1 MIHLLSR
8 HILPTLAA
16 AALLATSAPAGA
28 FAGSQS
34 PAAPTLTPVAEM
46 PAGAYKVDPKHAF
59 VLWKVKHTELS
70 TYVARFTKFDATID
84 FNPKDVTKSTV
95 TAKIDPTS
103 IETDYVP
110 GERDFNKE
118 LAQDEKWFNAGKFP
132 DITFK
137 STKVEKTGENTGI
150 VTGDLTLL
158 GVTKPV
164 TLDVTYNGA
173 YADQPFSHKPT
184 LGFAATGVIKRSDW
198 GLSTYV
204 PMIGDEVTLEIHGE
218 FAHE

>member
-1 MIHLLSR
+1 MIHHPSR
-8 HILPTLAA
+8 HVLQTLAA
-16 AALLATSAPAGA
+16 AVLLATSAGTAAVASP
-28 FAGSQS
+28 
-34 PAAPTLTPVAEM
+34 PAATLTPAADM
-46 PAGAYKVDPKHAF
+46 PAGAYKVDPNHAF

-118 LAQDEKWFNAGKFP
+118 LAQDETWFNAGKFP

-137 STKVEKTGENTGI
+137 STKVEKTGDNTGV

-184 LGFAATGVIKRSDW
+184 LGFAAVGVIKRSDW
-198 GLSTYV
+198 GLATYV

-218 FAHE
+218 FAQE